1 MAQAGV
7 ISFLIHLAYGYS
19 LLHKMTYPWRLF
31 ELQESSTTAALS
43 HASQQYFFSVH
54 LILQV
59 LSTDKT
65 LEVGKV
71 IISGQL
77 TWWFFAVPSAQQWCA
92 MGGWSQL
99 VEAQESLLRHLF
111 PTTPSVT
118 GPEGLFTIQKWQM
131 QPGLRGSV
139 GWASSCGSKGCW
151 LISGHGTCQRAGSM
165 PVGKHAG
172 SSWLMFYSHI
182 DVSLPSSLTI
192 SF

>member
-1 MAQAGV
+1 
-7 ISFLIHLAYGYS
+7 
-19 LLHKMTYPWRLF
+19 MTYPWRHF

-43 HASQQYFFSVH
+43 HESQQYFFSVH

-118 GPEGLFTIQKWQM
+118 APEGIFTIQKWQM
-131 QPGLRGSV
+131 HPGLHGSV
-139 GWASSCGSKGCW
+139 GWALSCESKGCW
-151 LISGHGTCQRAGSM
+151 LISGHGTCQGCRLDAR
-165 PVGKHAG
+165 
-172 SSWLMFYSHI
+172 WETYRRQLI
-182 DVSLPSSLTI
+182 DVLLSHRCFSPFPSKNQFLKNGKGYKLVP
-192 SF
+192 SFLKASH